1 MNEQTPWQLR
11 MFSRTL
17 KKRQRL
23 SVLRDMLGTL
33 SEQRCLLVTCG
44 DNNGAINWHLRHLG
58 GTWSWADCER
68 KSIEE
73 MSELLGERV
82 EHVNPAAMPF
92 DDEAFDCVVAIDVH
106 EHLDDP
112 ESFTREVRRVLK
124 PGGRAIVTVPGGDQ
138 RKLANRLKNMVGMTK
153 EKYGHVRDGFSVQE
167 LGSLIARSDIEPMRS
182 TTFSRFF
189 TEMVEL
195 AINYL
200 YVMKLAKK
208 NAKPVEQGTIAP
220 ATSEQLRSIER
231 TYRLYSMVY
240 PFVWAFSRLDALL
253 FFTRGYVVLIE
264 GTKRRST

>member
-1 MNEQTPWQLR
+1 
-11 MFSRTL
+11 
-17 KKRQRL
+17 
-23 SVLRDMLGTL
+23 
-33 SEQRCLLVTCG
+33 
-44 DNNGAINWHLRHLG
+44 
-58 GTWSWADCER
+58 
-68 KSIEE
+68 
-73 MSELLGERV
+73 
-82 EHVNPAAMPF
+82 
-92 DDEAFDCVVAIDVH
+92 
-106 EHLDDP
+106 DP

-167 LGSLIARSDIEPMRS
+167 LGSLIARSDIEPIRS

-208 NAKPVEQGTIAP
+208 NARPVEQGTIAP

-231 TYRLYSMVY
+231 TYRL
-240 PFVWAFSRLDALL
+240 
-253 FFTRGYVVLIE
+253 
-264 GTKRRST
+264 